1 MTFGLPILH
10 TVASMNDESS
20 GVTICVRRLA
30 EELGRMS
37 LDVGVCSVGAA
48 GRHQRDGY
56 RDERFPKDRTGVP
69 LLRAMCFSKAMQKAL
84 QSEVQKA
91 DIIHNHGL
99 WLMPNVYG
107 GQVAG
112 KGRDTPL
119 VFSPHG
125 MLSPGALQ
133 FSRAKKRLFWL
144 AFQRRAAHVASCFH
158 ATCEE
163 EYDDIRA
170 YGLMAPVAIIPNGV
184 DLPEW
189 KEKPADR
196 GRRRV
201 ISLGRIHPKK
211 ALDRL
216 IAAWGQLEPV
226 FSDWDLLIVGPNQ
239 NGYAE
244 ELTEQA
250 SALGLKNVM
259 ITGPVFGAEKDE
271 LLRSSDLFALPTL
284 SENFALTVAESLAVG
299 TPVISS
305 KGAPWQGLDE
315 NGCGWWIDHGV
326 EPLTAALRHA
336 MSLPPEQRAAMGQR
350 GRQWMQRDFA
360 WEAIARQMA
369 AVYAW
374 LSKGGNVP
382 ECVRVDQ

>member
-1 MTFGLPILH
+1 MD
-10 TVASMNDESS
+10 DETS

-30 EELGRMS
+30 EELGRLS

-56 RDERFPKDRTGVP
+56 RDERFPKDRSGVP
-69 LLRAMCFSKAMQKAL
+69 LLRAMCFSNAMQKGL
-84 QSEVQKA
+84 QSKVQKA
-91 DIIHNHGL
+91 NIIHNHGL

-107 GQVAG
+107 SRVAG

-125 MLSPGALQ
+125 MLSPGAVQ
-133 FSRAKKRLFWL
+133 FSRAKKRAFWL
-144 AFQRRAAHVASCFH
+144 AFQGRAAHSMSCFH

-163 EYDDIRA
+163 EHDDIRA
-170 YGLMAPVAIIPNGV
+170 YGLKAPVAIIPNGV

-189 KEKPADR
+189 KERPVDR
-196 GRRRV
+196 KRRRI

-216 IAAWGQLEPV
+216 VAAWGQLE
-226 FSDWDLLIVGPNQ
+226 SDFPGWDLLIIGPNQ

-244 ELTEQA
+244 QLTEQA
-250 SALGLKNVM
+250 SALGLKNVT
-259 ITGPVFGAEKDE
+259 ISGSVFGAEKDE

-299 TPVISS
+299 APVISS
-305 KGAPWQGLDE
+305 KGAPWQGLEE
-315 NGCGWWIDHGV
+315 NACGWWIDHGV
-326 EPLTAALRHA
+326 EPLTHTLRQA
-336 MSLPPEQRAAMGQR
+336 MSLASEQRVAMGLR
-350 GRQWMQRDFA
+350 GRDWMARDFA
-360 WEAIARQMA
+360 WDSIAGQMA
-369 AVYAW
+369 AVYGW
-374 LSKGGNVP
+374 LDGKGDVP
-382 ECVRVDQ
+382 ECVRVD